1 MSDTSTTSSVE
12 NPGTLDRRAL
22 LVGTGV
28 ATAGLA
34 TYALFR
40 GMADKEERTP
50 VFIARAESYSAPLER
65 IIADGLEA
73 VGLDRGWIRG
83 KRVLLKPNLVEP
95 MRTSPFMTTNP
106 AVVVATAEVFRRW
119 GAEVKV
125 GEGPGH
131 VRDTELALVESSLE
145 PALQAAKLEFV
156 DLNYDEIGAAPNLG
170 KVCKLQT
177 FHFPRAVL
185 EADLVVSLPKLKTH
199 HWVGMTAAMK
209 NLYGVMPGIKYGWP
223 KNVLHHAGI
232 PQTVVDINA
241 SLPKTM
247 AVVDG
252 ISCMEGD
259 GPIMGSL
266 KHLGIIAVSA
276 NLPALDATLAR
287 IMALDPTRI
296 SYLQIAAG
304 RIGPIDDA
312 QIVQRG
318 ERWEP
323 LVSPF
328 AILNV
333 PHLHDLRPGNSGI
346 KTSATPPCP
355 GKRAWRHACGG
366 DPRAWV

>member
-1 MSDTSTTSSVE
+1 MNQPPLATSRETA
-12 NPGTLDRRAL
+12 GAIDRRAL

-34 TYALFR
+34 AYALLR
-40 GMADKEERTP
+40 GGRHREP
-50 VFIARAESYSAPLER
+50 VFIARVENYAAPLER
-65 IIADGLEA
+65 IIADGLSA
-73 VGLDRGWIRG
+73 VGLDRSWIRDR
-83 KRVLLKPNLVEP
+83 RVLLKPNLVEP
-95 MRTSPFMTTNP
+95 VRTSPFMTTNP

-119 GAEVKV
+119 GAQVQV

-145 PALQAAKLEFV
+145 PALRAAKLRFV
-156 DLNYDEIGAAPNLG
+156 DLNYDEIGAVANRG
-170 KVCKLQT
+170 RVSKLT
-177 FHFPRAVL
+177 SFHFPRAVL

-199 HWVGMTAAMK
+199 HWVGMTASMK

-252 ISCMEGD
+252 IECMEGD
-259 GPIMGSL
+259 GPIMGSR
-266 KHLGIIAVSA
+266 KHLGLIAVGS

-287 IMALDPTRI
+287 IMLLDPVQI
-296 SYLQIAAG
+296 EYLQLAAG
-304 RIGPIDDA
+304 RLGTIDDA
-312 QIVQRG
+312 EIEQRG
-318 ERWEP
+318 ERWQP
-323 LVSPF
+323 LATPF
-328 AILNV
+328 AMLDY
-333 PHLHDLRPGNSGI
+333 PHLQKLRHIEGGVR
-346 KTSATPPCP
+346 TSAAPPCP
-355 GKRAWRHACGG
+355 GRIRRAGCPM

>member
-1 MSDTSTTSSVE
+1 MSETSPCQTAE
-12 NPGTLDRRAL
+12 NPNTLDRRAL

-34 TYALFR
+34 TYALWSGFKSD
-40 GMADKEERTP
+40 GRTP

-65 IIADGLEA
+65 IISDGLVA
-73 VGLDRGWIRG
+73 VGLDRDWIRG
-83 KRVLLKPNLVEP
+83 RKVLLKPNLVEP
-95 MRTSPFMTTNP
+95 MRSSPFMTTNP

-131 VRDTELALVESSLE
+131 VRDTELALVESSME
-145 PALQAAKLEFV
+145 PALDSAKLKFV
-156 DLNYDEIGAAPNLG
+156 DLNYDEIGAAPNRG
-170 KVCKLQT
+170 GVCKLRT

-199 HWVGMTAAMK
+199 HWVGITAAMK

-252 ISCMEGD
+252 IACMEGD

-266 KHLGIIAVSA
+266 KQLGIIAVGA

-287 IMALDPTRI
+287 IMAIDPAQI
-296 SYLQIAAG
+296 SYLQLAAD
-304 RIGPIDDA
+304 RMGPIDDA

-318 ERWEP
+318 ERWQP
-323 LVSPF
+323 LVTPF
-328 AILNV
+328 EILNV
-333 PHLHDLRPGNSGI
+333 PHLQNLRPSHAAGI
-346 KTSATPPCP
+346 KTSAAPPCP
-355 GKRAWRHACGG
+355 GRRARQRACGG